1 MTGRQALLL
10 GAVFGATG
18 VIAGA
23 FGAHALR
30 TRIGPDDLAIFETAA
45 RYQMYHAVALVAL
58 ARWLDQGVR
67 PAIEWAARL
76 FGFGVVIFSGTLYAL
91 ALSGAS
97 WLGAITPVGG
107 LLLILG
113 WLALASAALRGPDR

>member
-30 TRIGPDDLAIFETAA
+30 TRIGPDELAIFETAA
-45 RYQMYHAVALVAL
+45 RYQMYHAIALVAL

-76 FGFGVVIFSGTLYAL
+76 FGLGVVIFSGTLYAL